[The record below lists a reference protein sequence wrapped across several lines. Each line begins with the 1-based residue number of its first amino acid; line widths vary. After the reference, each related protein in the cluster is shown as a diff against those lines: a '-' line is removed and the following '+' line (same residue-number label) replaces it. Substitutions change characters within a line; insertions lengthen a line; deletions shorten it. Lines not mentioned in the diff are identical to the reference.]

1 MKLNKI
7 NLGIA
12 VALVGLTASNVYLF
26 NKLNNVESKFASK
39 ESVAAIADSVVS
51 LEQQQGSVTLAAREF
66 NEQLMA
72 NPETI
77 VKSLAKF
84 RFEQEQL
91 KKQEQNA
98 TMQSLTGAL
107 YNDIADPV
115 MGNPNGKHV
124 IVEFVDYNCGYCK
137 RLSPVLEE
145 FVAKNP
151 EGKVIVKEYPI
162 FQNQPTSAYAAIMGT
177 ALFYTDAS
185 KYGEFHNA
193 LMGARQLSKEFIDS
207 TIVGLGVDL
216 NAVNANADKAREQVA
231 KTRTLGAQLEVTGTP
246 TMFIN
251 GEKMHG
257 GYSADQ
263 LIAMFN

>member
-1 MKLNKI
+1 MTNTNRI
-7 NLGIA
+7 YLGIGI
-12 VALVGLTASNVYLF
+12 ALAGLTVSNIYLYSQLSSME
-26 NKLNNVESKFASK
+26 NTYASK
-39 ESVAAIADSVVS
+39 QSVAAVADSIVTI
-51 LEQQQGSVTLAAREF
+51 EQSNNHSIGDF
-66 NEQLMA
+66 NKQLMD

-77 VKSLAKF
+77 VKSLAKY
-84 RFEQEQL
+84 RFEQDQI
-91 KKQEQNA
+91 KQHEKSRAIQ
-98 TMQSLTGAL
+98 TLTGAL
-107 YNDIADPV
+107 YNDANDPV

-137 RLSPVLEE
+137 RLSPTLEE
-145 FVAKNP
+145 FLSKNP

-162 FQNQPTSAYAAIMGT
+162 FQNQPTSAYAAIMGI
-177 ALFYTDAS
+177 ALFYTDS
-185 KYGEFHNA
+185 EKYHQFHNA

-216 NAVNANADKAREQVA
+216 NTVNAQAEKARAQVA

-246 TMFIN
+246 TLFIN
-251 GEKMHG
+251 GQKLHG

>member
-1 MKLNKI
+1 MNI
-7 NLGIA
+7 NRIHLGIGI
-12 VALVGLTASNVYLF
+12 ALAGLTASNIYLF
-26 NKLNNVESKFASK
+26 NELNSIEKKFASK
-39 ESVAAIADSVVS
+39 ESVAVIADSVVS
-51 LEQQQGSVTLAAREF
+51 LEQQSSEPGADF
-66 NEQLMA
+66 NAQLMA
-72 NPETI
+72 NPEVI
-77 VKSLAKF
+77 VKSLAKY
-84 RFEQEQL
+84 RFEQEQIA
-91 KKQEQNA
+91 KQEKA
-98 TMQSLTGAL
+98 STIQSLTGAL
-107 YNDIADPV
+107 YNDANDPV

-137 RLSPVLEE
+137 RLSPTLEE
-145 FVAKNP
+145 FLAKNP

-177 ALFYTDAS
+177 ALFYTDS
-185 KYGEFHNA
+185 EKYHQFHNA

-216 NAVNANADKAREQVA
+216 NTVNAHAEKAREQVA

-246 TMFIN
+246 TLFVN
-251 GEKMHG
+251 GQKMHG